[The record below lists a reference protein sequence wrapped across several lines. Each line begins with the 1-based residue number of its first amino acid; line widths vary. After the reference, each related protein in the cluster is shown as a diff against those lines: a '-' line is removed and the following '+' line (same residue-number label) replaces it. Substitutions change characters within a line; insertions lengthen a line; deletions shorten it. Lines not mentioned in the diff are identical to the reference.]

1 MLGNGQ
7 ALRELCVSVYAFLG
21 ACVLAYVTSVPQ
33 YVKLN
38 FQPRWYHSLK
48 ALWISY
54 VLNASL

>member
-38 FQPRWYHSLK
+38 FQPRIHSLK
-48 ALWISY
+48 ALWINY
-54 VLNASL
+54 VLNTSL